1 MQDDGLPAEM
11 NGGVKDHGYN
21 AAKLR
26 RQDVGGHATEAIATA
41 RDIRVLLV
49 LVLIRLPDVI
59 VMIVIVRGR
68 LLGMGQMESN
78 MGVAADERQGE

>member
-1 MQDDGLPAEM
+1 VQDDGVPAEM
-11 NGGVKDHGYN
+11 NSGAEDHGHN
-21 AAKLR
+21 ATKLR
-26 RQDVGGHATEAIATA
+26 RQRVGGHATEAIATA